1 MTLGCSGHWV
11 QAGRGSPG
19 KEEGSVGEAPTAGT
33 PLTWHVDH
41 AAVAAPHHGLLLTL
55 QAAGSNA
62 VGIVARQGLLSL
74 HTGPAVP
81 PWLRQVGELPG

>member
-1 MTLGCSGHWV
+1 MAIGCRLEEAALGRRRRV
-11 QAGRGSPG
+11 LGRP
-19 KEEGSVGEAPTAGT
+19 PPAGT

-62 VGIVARQGLLSL
+62 VGIVAGQHLLSL
-74 HTGPAVP
+74 HAGPAVP